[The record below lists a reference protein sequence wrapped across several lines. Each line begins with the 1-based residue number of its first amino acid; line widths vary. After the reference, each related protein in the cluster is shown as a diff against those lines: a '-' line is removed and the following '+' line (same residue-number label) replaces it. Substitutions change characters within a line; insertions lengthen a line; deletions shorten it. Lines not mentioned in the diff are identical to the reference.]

1 MEDLEAELQLRGYT
15 EATQKAYLRY
25 NKQLQQHLNK
35 PIQKATKQDI
45 KKYLAN
51 LITQQKSNN
60 TIAQAKSAILF
71 YQNKV
76 LEKDIAGIQTPK
88 IEQKLP
94 NVLTTQEIQALLETA
109 TYTKSKLIIKLLYS
123 TGIRVSELVNLKWQD
138 LEPSQGTAWVRQ
150 GKGQKDRLITI
161 SKQLCEELQTI
172 KKENTQYIFPGQN
185 GKMSTRNVQSIIKR
199 AGKKANIDKD
209 ITPHTLRHSFATHLL
224 ENGNDLRIIQEL
236 LGHSNI
242 QTTQIYTHISSE
254 AKQNV
259 NNPLDNLK
267 ESNQK

>member
-1 MEDLEAELQLRGYT
+1 MDELEAELQLRGYT
-15 EATQKAYLRY
+15 DATKKAYLRY
-25 NKQLQQHLNK
+25 NKQLQDYLDK
-35 PIQKATKQDI
+35 PIQKATKKDI
-45 KKYLAN
+45 KKYLAS
-51 LITQQKSNN
+51 LITQNKSNN

-71 YQNKV
+71 YQNNV

-94 NVLTTQEIQALLETA
+94 SVLSKEEIKQLLDVTTHK
-109 TYTKSKLIIKLLYS
+109 KSKLIIKLLYS
-123 TGIRVSELVNLKWQD
+123 TGIRVSELVSLKWKD

-150 GKGQKDRLITI
+150 GKGQKDRLITV
-161 SKQLCEELQTI
+161 SKKLCEELQEI
-172 KKENTQYIFPGQN
+172 REESQYIFPGQK
-185 GKMSTRNVQSIIKR
+185 GEMSTRNVQSIIKR
-199 AGKKANIDKD
+199 AQKKANIDKE

-254 AKQNV
+254 AKRDV
-259 NNPLDNLK
+259 KNPLDNLEK
-267 ESNQK
+267 NED